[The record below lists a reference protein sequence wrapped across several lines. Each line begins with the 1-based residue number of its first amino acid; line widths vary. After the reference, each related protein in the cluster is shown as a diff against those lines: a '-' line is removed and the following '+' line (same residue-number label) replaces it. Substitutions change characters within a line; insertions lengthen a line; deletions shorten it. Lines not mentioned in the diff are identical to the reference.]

1 MGLQFYNTATRKK
14 DRFEPIDPQNVR
26 LYTCGPT
33 VYDFAHIGNGRTF
46 SAFDLLYRLLRHV
59 YGPEHVTYVRN
70 ITDIEDKII
79 ERAQKRDV
87 PISIVTEETTNA
99 FLKDMDDFGL
109 LDPTHQPRATDY
121 VDEMIEMMLKL
132 VELGHAYEAE
142 GHLLFDVR
150 SDPNYGKFANRSP
163 DELVAGARVEVAPY
177 KRDPVDFVLWK
188 PSSDDQP
195 AWDSPWGRGRPGWH
209 TECSVMSE
217 KLLGDTF
224 DIHAGGVD
232 LIFPH
237 HQNEIAQSTCVHHG
251 APMANFWL
259 HGGFLQIEGEKMS
272 KSLGNFKTIHDLVK
286 VWPAEALRLHLFM
299 THYRQFMNF
308 SEGSVR
314 DAKAMLDKWYRLT
327 ANVGA
332 VEHDDVPASVVA
344 ALADDLN
351 TPQALTELH
360 KIAGEASKDQASAKA
375 LKAGAQLLGLLQQTS
390 SEWAAWR
397 PEGLEV
403 DEAKIEALIAARAEA
418 RKAKDFAKADA
429 ARDELTAMGVAIK
442 DGPEGTTWELVT

>member
-1 MGLQFYNTATRKK
+1 MDMQFYNTATRKK
-14 DRFEPIDPQNVR
+14 DRFEPIDPKNVR

-46 SAFDLLYRLLRHV
+46 SAFDLLYRLLRHI

-70 ITDIEDKII
+70 ITDIDDKII
-79 ERAQKRDV
+79 ERAQKRGV
-87 PISIVTEETTNA
+87 PISEVTGETTNA
-99 FLKDMDDFGL
+99 FLQDMGDLGL

-121 VDEMIEMMLKL
+121 VDEMIHMMEKL

-150 SDPNYGKFANRSP
+150 SDANYGKFANRSP

-188 PSSDDQP
+188 PSTDGQP
-195 AWDSPWGRGRPGWH
+195 GWDSPWGRGRPGWH

-237 HQNEIAQSTCVHHG
+237 HQNEIAQSTCAHHG
-251 APMANFWL
+251 VPMANFWL
-259 HGGFLQIEGEKMS
+259 HGGFLQVEGEKMS

-286 VWPAEALRLHLFM
+286 VWPAEALRLHMFM

-308 SEGSVR
+308 SEDSVR
-314 DAKAMLDKWYRLT
+314 DAKVMLDKWYRLT
-327 ANVGA
+327 ASVGE
-332 VEHDDVPASVVA
+332 VEHDDVRESVVA
-344 ALADDLN
+344 ALGDDLN

-360 KIAGEASKDQASAKA
+360 KLAGEAAQDPSAAKA
-375 LKAGAQLLGLLQQTS
+375 LKASAQLIGLLQQTS
-390 SEWAAWR
+390 DEWAAWR

-403 DEAKIEALIAARAEA
+403 DEAKIEALIVARAQA
-418 RKAKDFAKADA
+418 RKAKDFAKADQ
-429 ARDELTAMGVAIK
+429 ARDELTAMGVVLK
-442 DGPEGTTWELVT
+442 DGPDGTTWELVT